1 MSDDET
7 QEPNDLSPVEKELS
21 QLIDEW
27 LAADRPERYEEDD
40 KQWMEAA
47 VEKARD
53 HLLDLPEREEVIE
66 EAARRMVRH
75 REGQAIKR
83 SNGELRKIATRG
95 ALPLGWGDG
104 KNWRIMFF
112 DLLHL
117 PLSIG
122 GKRVRLGIAGA
133 DDLEQW
139 ELENA
144 REGDREQSLRIE
156 ARKGARLLAAWIR
169 HQGQRVVEDLRIDE
183 PPGNTAA

>member
-1 MSDDET
+1 MNDDELN
-7 QEPNDLSPVEKELS
+7 EPNDLTPVEKELS

-27 LAADRPERYEEDD
+27 LAADRPERYEEED
-40 KQWMEAA
+40 KQWMEAT
-47 VEKARD
+47 VTKARD
-53 HLLDLPEREEVIE
+53 ALLDKPDRDQVVE

-83 SNGELRKIATRG
+83 SNAELRKIATRG

-104 KNWRIMFF
+104 DNWMMMLF

-122 GKRVRLGIAGA
+122 GKRVRLGVAGA

-144 REGDREQSLRIE
+144 REGDREQALRIE

-169 HQGQRVVEDLRIDE
+169 QQGRRTVEDLSASDQ
-183 PPGNTAA
+183 AA